1 MSKIGVLGLG
11 NWGTALAHVWSQD
24 GHSVIGWTVESEVY
38 ESMVLESI
46 NAKYLPNTKL
56 EGVDATME
64 LSEAISES
72 EVIVLAIPSGVILN
86 VIDDVIPHLRPSHV
100 LIDLAKGIAPE
111 EEGGSGLISEAIEAR
126 LAKAGLSNP
135 VVVLTG
141 PTIAPEVARGVLT
154 NALVASHDRSVA
166 ERIADRLSTDS
177 LILKAAD
184 DPAGAE
190 LWGAFKNMIAIS
202 CGIVDGLR
210 GEPGG
215 EGADQNAGG
224 DGQGE
229 GGQGAGGGEVAGQ
242 GAGGVSGFRGIGG
255 DNLKAAL
262 VPIGF
267 AEGRRLLVKLGA
279 EMDTSLGPAGLGDL
293 YVTSTS
299 PRSRN
304 RTLGEKLGRGSTLEE
319 ALGEMHMVAEGV
331 RAARMFKAKAEQVG
345 CEVPFIEALNSLLDG
360 EVSAEE
366 CVRHMVENAE

>member
-38 ESMVLESI
+38 ESMVLESV
-46 NAKYLPNTKL
+46 NAKYLPDTKL

-72 EVIVLAIPSGVILN
+72 EVIVLALPSGVILN

-190 LWGAFKNMIAIS
+190 LWGAFKNTIAIS

-210 GEPGG
+210 GEPSGKG
-215 EGADQNAGG
+215 TDQSARG
-224 DGQGE
+224 
-229 GGQGAGGGEVAGQ
+229 
-242 GAGGVSGFRGIGG
+242 GFRGIGG

-267 AEGRRLLVKLGA
+267 AEGRRLLVELGA

-304 RTLGEKLGRGSTLEE
+304 RTLGEMLGRGSTLEE

-331 RAARMFKAKAEQVG
+331 RAARMFKAKAEQVS
-345 CEVPFIEALNSLLDG
+345 CEVPFIESLNSLLDG
-360 EVSAEE
+360 DISAEE
-366 CVRHMVENAE
+366 CVRKMVENAE